1 MARSRQIPAL
11 APWRPSLS
19 EASGPIYLA
28 IADALA
34 ADVQAGRLA
43 AGRQL
48 PTQRSLAAALSV
60 DLTTITRAY
69 NEAQARGLIEA
80 RVGQGTFVKALSEL
94 PTRRPDLSMNLPPM
108 FDDPP
113 LAARLWREVA
123 QVESLGGL
131 PLLLSYQ
138 DASGAADDKLAA
150 TRWLRP
156 RMPNLATERVVIA
169 AGAQAAMLAI
179 FTLICQRGD
188 VVCAEALSFPRF
200 RSLASLLGL
209 QVIAVEMD
217 QDGLLPDAFEAVC
230 RRAAPKALYCTPTL
244 HNPTTATLPA
254 DRRAALAG
262 IARRYGVHI
271 VEDDAYGPLK
281 PDAPA
286 PLATLAPELTYYIG
300 GLAKVMSP
308 ALRVAHVV
316 APSARDA
323 QRLGAIQSAT
333 IGMASPLTA
342 MVATRWIET
351 GVGLALLE
359 AIRSET
365 RARFASVRRY
375 LPRDCYAA
383 DPDAFHLWLRL
394 PRGWSRGLFAG
405 RLLANGI
412 AVVPS
417 DSFCVAGEPPEAVR
431 LSVGAHSTRDHL
443 NASLEQIAELL
454 ARDPDWDLSA
464 I

>member
-138 DASGAADDKLAA
+138 DASGAAVDKLAA

-156 RMPNLATERVVIA
+156 RMPDLAAERVVIA

-217 QDGLLPDAFEAVC
+217 RDGLLPDAFEAVC

-271 VEDDAYGPLK
+271 VEDDAYGPLQ
-281 PDAPA
+281 PDALA
-286 PLATLAPELTYYIG
+286 PHWPQQAPELTYYIG

-323 QRLGAIQSAT
+323 QRLGAIRRDHRHGLAADGDGGDALDRDRGRLGATRGDPVGNPGPICVGATLSAA
-333 IGMASPLTA
+333 GLLCRGPRRVSPL
-342 MVATRWIET
+342 
-351 GVGLALLE
+351 
-359 AIRSET
+359 
-365 RARFASVRRY
+365 ASVAARLVSRPLCRAITRQRYRGRTKRLVLRGRR
-375 LPRDCYAA
+375 AA
-383 DPDAFHLWLRL
+383 
-394 PRGWSRGLFAG
+394 
-405 RLLANGI
+405 
-412 AVVPS
+412 
-417 DSFCVAGEPPEAVR
+417 
-431 LSVGAHSTRDHL
+431 
-443 NASLEQIAELL
+443 
-454 ARDPDWDLSA
+454 
-464 I
+464 